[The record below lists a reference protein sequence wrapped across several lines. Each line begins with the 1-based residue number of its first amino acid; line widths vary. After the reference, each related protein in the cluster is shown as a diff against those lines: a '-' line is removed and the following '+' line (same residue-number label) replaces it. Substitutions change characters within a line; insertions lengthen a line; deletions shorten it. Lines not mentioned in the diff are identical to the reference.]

1 VAQFLQDSTAE
12 GSTVVRVVGE
22 VDLSVTEDLKAVVR
36 RCLTP
41 GATVELDLSD
51 LAFIDSSGLGTLVQ
65 LLKEAA
71 RQDTALTLTNAGPH
85 IRRVFEVTG
94 LTAVFDARPSD
105 RDAHGAADV

>member
-1 VAQFLQDSTAE
+1 MAQFLQDSTAE

-41 GATVELDLSD
+41 GHAVELDLSD
-51 LAFIDSSGLGTLVQ
+51 LEFIDSSGLGTLVQ

-71 RQDTALTLTNAGPH
+71 RQESTLTLTNPGPH

-94 LTAVFDARPSD
+94 LTAVFDARPSHRNSD
-105 RDAHGAADV
+105 DAAVD